1 MKFATIAALL
11 ISAVAASSA
20 AAIPQEQ
27 GQGNSYIVVF
37 KTTAATEVMEKVE
50 RDILDFGGRIG
61 QRYTTVLKGFSA
73 WIPAQIVEA
82 LSTNP
87 FIEYIEK
94 DSKVTIQ
101 A

>member
-1 MKFATIAALL
+1 
-11 ISAVAASSA
+11 
-20 AAIPQEQ
+20 
-27 GQGNSYIVVF
+27 
-37 KTTAATEVMEKVE
+37 MEKVE